1 MSHIALAECIRLA
14 ANIRE
19 SSYDHTK
26 SAAMINGDPTMYGY
40 ASELCYGKTLKQ
52 ACEEAEASWA
62 THKGWGEVTYM
73 LLNQNWNEALDWA
86 NGVLANQA
94 PSDTVSQSA

>member
-1 MSHIALAECIRLA
+1 MSHVNLAECIRLA

-19 SSYDHTK
+19 ASYDHVASRECYKGVPPRDFYSK
-26 SAAMINGDPTMYGY
+26 S
-40 ASELCYGKTLKQ
+40 LRQ

-73 LLNQNWNEALDWA
+73 LLSQNWNEALDWA
-86 NGVLANQA
+86 NKVLSELA
-94 PSDTVSQSA
+94 PPDMLSQSA